1 MENKDKNESALRRKL
16 HFANQSFD
24 LLDKKRDRFLLIA
37 VVLIFSIFFLNVF
50 EPFNIGRWYSD
61 SGVIKFL
68 RLSSYGF
75 VVALVFLLTQF
86 PLRKMFNKQ
95 KFDLKS
101 YLLWLLL
108 EIALISLVYIF
119 LYGNPVGNFKND
131 FIFSLKYTLLGICL
145 PYSFAVLVIYYKN
158 QRSEIQMLKSKMK
171 PSHQKQLLSFHDEN
185 DKIRFSVLAKD
196 LLLLESA
203 DNYISVFYLLENKV
217 QRTLLRNTLK
227 NMENLLIESGI
238 IRCHRSHMVNMQ
250 NVEFVQK
257 NGKKLILKIKHM
269 EREIPVSQ
277 KYASLFLD
285 ALS

>member
-1 MENKDKNESALRRKL
+1 MTNKEKDESTLRRKL
-16 HFANQSFD
+16 HFANKPFD

-37 VVLIFSIFFLNVF
+37 VVLVFSIFFLNVF

-61 SGVIKFL
+61 SGIIKFL

-75 VVALVFLLTQF
+75 VVALVFLFTQF
-86 PLRKMFNKQ
+86 PLRKIFNKQ

-101 YLLWLLL
+101 YLLWLVL

-158 QRSEIQMLKSKMK
+158 QREEIETLKRKMK
-171 PSHQKQLLSFHDEN
+171 PTPPNQLLSFRDEN
-185 DKIRFSVLAKD
+185 SKIKFSVRTKD
-196 LLLLESA
+196 LLLLEST

-227 NMENLLIESGI
+227 NLENVLAENAIV
-238 IRCHRSHMVNMQ
+238 RCHRSYMVNMQ
-250 NVEFVQK
+250 NVEFMQK
-257 NGKKLILKIKHM
+257 NGKKFLIKIKHM
-269 EREIPVSQ
+269 DREIPVSQ
-277 KYASLFLD
+277 KYTSLFLD